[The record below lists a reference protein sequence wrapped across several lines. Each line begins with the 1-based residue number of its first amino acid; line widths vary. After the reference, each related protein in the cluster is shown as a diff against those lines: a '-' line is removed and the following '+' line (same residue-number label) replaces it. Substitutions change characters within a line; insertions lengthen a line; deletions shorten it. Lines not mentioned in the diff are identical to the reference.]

1 MVLRKKKKM
10 QNVPYGSV
18 DFLRYSGIGSNADE
32 ICKNLIGR
40 IDQIS
45 SDGWV
50 ENRWEEIPQVQITA
64 AHVDLSY
71 DPVQFPE
78 GFVRVDAKKIIE
90 E

>member
-1 MVLRKKKKM
+1 M
-10 QNVPYGSV
+10 QNAPYASV
-18 DFLRYSGIGSNADE
+18 SLLRESGVGVTADE
-32 ICKNLIGR
+32 ICKNIIGR